1 MRSTNSQVALL
12 GIRIDDVSLDE
23 AVSIIDSM
31 IDSGGCHQVA
41 TANVDFLSKAV
52 GDRDLMEILNSC
64 ELVLP
69 DGMPLVWAS
78 RLMGAS
84 LKERVTG
91 ADLFRAFWSFPS
103 ARSAASSCW
112 EQRKSDLVAPWSAS
126 SGSIRML
133 RSAGGWRRRSHLL
146 TRWQMVRC

>member
-31 IDSGGCHQVA
+31 IDSGGCHQA

-91 ADLFRAFWSFPS
+91 ADLFPRLLELSERKKRRIFLLGATEE
-103 ARSAASSCW
+103 RSRGTL
-112 EQRKSDLVAPWSAS
+112 ERIQREYPNAEICGRLAPPIAP
-126 SGSIRML
+126 ID
-133 RSAGGWRRRSHLL
+133 
-146 TRWQMVRC
+146 